1 MSSAILGRLVEW
13 AARAIS
19 SAGRRSAR
27 GTGARSAVVAIAH
40 RPRMM
45 GSQRPCGLEAQLAP
59 PVRRQAFGSA
69 RRGAPALII
78 AIGLGHFAT
87 LACGQSVIV
96 STFAGSGASGSANG
110 TGTAASFNHPFG
122 VAVDGSGNV
131 YVADST
137 NDTVRKITSA
147 GVVSTFAG
155 QTGVT
160 GTANGTGTAAS
171 FNYPVGVAIDG
182 SGNVY
187 MTDFT
192 NEVIRKI
199 TSAGVVST
207 FAGQAGVSGSA
218 NGTGT
223 AASFK
228 GPSGIAV
235 DASGNVYVGDQLN
248 CTVRKITPAGVVSTL
263 AGQAGVTGSANG
275 IGTAATFNSPF
286 GVVVDGS
293 GNVYVADYYNYMIRK
308 ITSAGVVSTLA
319 GQAGVTGSANGT
331 GTAATFNDPN
341 DVLLDGSGNVY
352 VSDQLNGTIRKI
364 HSRPIAANTAA

>member
-1 MSSAILGRLVEW
+1 
-13 AARAIS
+13 
-19 SAGRRSAR
+19 
-27 GTGARSAVVAIAH
+27 
-40 RPRMM
+40 
-45 GSQRPCGLEAQLAP
+45 
-59 PVRRQAFGSA
+59 
-69 RRGAPALII
+69 
-78 AIGLGHFAT
+78 
-87 LACGQSVIV
+87 VIV